1 MPDGFELIV
10 VGVDKSATARAAADV
25 AARLARM
32 GGARLHVV
40 TALNS
45 IRAETITGPGGE
57 EFFVDQSDE
66 ARLHLNDLGAV
77 WPDLEVSV
85 AVATGKPGDALVAE
99 ATRLGA
105 DLIVVGNKRVQSLA
119 RVLGS
124 VASDVLRHAPCDVY
138 IADTTSTNTTAAS

>member
-10 VGVDKSATARAAADV
+10 VGVDRSATARAAADV
-25 AARLARM
+25 AARLARI
-32 GGARLHVV
+32 GGARLHLV
-40 TALNS
+40 TALSS

-57 EFFVDQSDE
+57 EFYVDQADE
-66 ARLHLNDLGAV
+66 ARDHLGGLAASWGELQV
-77 WPDLEVSV
+77 GITV
-85 AVATGKPGDALVAE
+85 AEGKPGDALVAE

-119 RVLGS
+119 RVLGT

-138 IADTTSTNTTAAS
+138 IANTTGNA